1 MEINTPQ
8 AYVASFPQNAELAN
22 PEIRSA
28 RPVATADRIKTIDI
42 IRGVALCGIL
52 LMNIPGFGISWSAF
66 DAVRRG
72 PHNTADYYTDQTIA
86 VFFEG
91 TMRGLFSML
100 FGAGMILF
108 TQNKTNRPGSAT
120 VGELY
125 YRRLL
130 WLTLFGVINAFL
142 FLWIGDILFFYGLCG
157 MVLYPFRKTAAKWL
171 LLLGLALMA
180 IGALRN
186 QWSYSETRD
195 IRASYLKAIAAEK
208 EGKKLT
214 AEQEEAKAAWPQ
226 YERRVPPQGFIN
238 DHVSQ
243 MRSGYGTVFNH
254 YLPWN
259 SSGEAWGMNQWGVW
273 DSVSM
278 MLIGMALFGLG
289 YFSNKRSTSTYL
301 KGLILGYGIGIPIG
315 YIIYHGFDL
324 GTLNYG
330 NYVDAFRVNHQV
342 LYDVKRIFLCL
353 GHASLIML
361 VFRSRIVP
369 WLMKALANVGQM
381 AFTNYL
387 MQSIIC
393 TLFFYGYGLGYY
405 NKLKLHELYYV
416 VFSVWIFQLIVS
428 SIWLRYF
435 TFGPFE
441 WLWRSLTYW
450 ERQPM
455 RKETVAPSPKGLEV
469 RPAI

>member
-1 MEINTPQ
+1 MEINIPQ
-8 AYVASFPQNAELAN
+8 AVTGSISQHEQQHKI
-22 PEIRSA
+22 ETESA
-28 RPVATADRIKTIDI
+28 KPVAAGDRVKTIDI

-66 DAVRRG
+66 DSIRRG
-72 PHNTADYYTDQTIA
+72 PHNTADFYTDQVIA

-108 TQNKTNRPGSAT
+108 TQNKTNRPGQAT

-125 YRRLL
+125 YRRLF
-130 WLTLFGVINAFL
+130 WLTMFGVVNAYI
-142 FLWIGDILFFYGLCG
+142 FLWIGDILYFYGLCG
-157 MVLYPFRKTAAKWL
+157 MILYPFRKTAGKWL
-171 LLLGLALMA
+171 VVIALGLMA

-186 QWSYSETRD
+186 QWNYSETRQT
-195 IRASYLKAIAAEK
+195 RATYLQAIAAEK
-208 EGKKLT
+208 AGKKLT

-226 YERRVPPQGFIN
+226 QERRVPEAGFIK

-259 SSGEAWGMNQWGVW
+259 SGGEAWGMNQWGLW
-273 DSVSM
+273 DCVSM

-289 YFSNKRSTSTYL
+289 YFSNKCSSSTYL
-301 KGLILGYGIGIPIG
+301 MGLILGYGIGIPVG
-315 YIIYHGFDL
+315 YVIYHGHDL
-324 GTLNYG
+324 GSLNYG
-330 NYVDAFRVNHQV
+330 AYVDAFRVNHQV

-369 WLMKALANVGQM
+369 WLMKGLANVGQM

-393 TLFFYGYGLGYY
+393 TLFFYGYGLGNY

-416 VFSVWIFQLIVS
+416 VGSVWVFQLIVS

-435 TFGPFE
+435 RFGPFE

-450 ERQPM
+450 EKQPM
-455 RKETVAPSPKGLEV
+455 RKEVTEPQNKFEPAPV
-469 RPAI
+469 I